1 MRLLKEE
8 TMSMQRS
15 KRSGWLRWVPAAV
28 GVLVGALVLMT
39 VGASAALAQAAN
51 APCTATSGQFLAY
64 LVVPDDQGVPQWVAP
79 KSAIH
84 LKRGESLVF
93 GNPSARW
100 VTVQANAAFTVFQE
114 GDTIDIPAHSVVC
127 RTVAKGA
134 TPKKPVTLSATY
146 IEPTTTAGS
155 MMAAPMTA
163 TGGTTAP
170 APQPTKPAGTIK
182 PLAGPGMIVDN

>member
-1 MRLLKEE
+1 
-8 TMSMQRS
+8 
-15 KRSGWLRWVPAAV
+15 VPVAV
-28 GVLVGALVLMT
+28 GALVGALALVAL
-39 VGASAALAQAAN
+39 GAGPALAQPAN
-51 APCTATSGQFLAY
+51 APCTATSGQFVAY

-79 KSAIH
+79 KSVIH

-100 VTVQANAAFTVFQE
+100 VTIQATAAFKVFAE
-114 GDTIDIPAHSVVC
+114 GDTIEVPEHSVVC

-134 TPKKPVTLSATY
+134 TLKKPVVLSAAY
-146 IEPTTTAGS
+146 VEPTTTAAP

-163 TGGTTAP
+163 AGGQTAP
-170 APQPTKPAGTIK
+170 APQPTKPTGTIR